1 MTEPLPVAPED
12 GGQLAQFDLE
22 EMQGWQ
28 VREAVRGMLA
38 PSTGVTVE
46 DAVLVIE
53 EMVANAR
60 EHGRSP
66 RRCRLQ
72 LQPGRLRVE
81 VDDSGTGNPRV
92 RTPDLSGGRGMI
104 VIDRLA
110 LDWGVLQYE
119 GFKTVWAELPLDRP
133 RFSPLATAFEP
144 DKSNTRN
151 DS

>member
-1 MTEPLPVAPED
+1 MTGPLPVVPED
-12 GGQLAQFDLE
+12 GGQVAQFDLE
-22 EMQGWQ
+22 EMHGWQ
-28 VREAVRGMLA
+28 VREAVRELLA
-38 PSTGVTVE
+38 PGTGVTVE

-66 RRCRLQ
+66 RRCRLE

-81 VDDSGTGNPRV
+81 VDDSGSGDPRV
-92 RTPDLSGGRGMI
+92 RTPDLAGGRGMI

-110 LDWGVLQYE
+110 TDWGVIHYE

-133 RFSPLATAFEP
+133 RFSPLSKAFEP
-144 DKSNTRN
+144 NPRDTRN